1 MSELDGMV
9 RKHPLPTW
17 RWAAWIVITL
27 IVCAVGWAHFTQLEE
42 VAIADG
48 EVVPRGQ
55 IKVIQHLEGG
65 IVEAIDVA
73 DGDKVTVGQSL
84 VRLNLAPNQIN
95 REELQVRLDGLV
107 LARARLDA
115 EVSGTEPEFPAEES
129 ARRPNLLR
137 RERDQFESGRR
148 EQQSA
153 LAVLKERIRQRQLDV
168 RELGTHR
175 QAVTVDLGY
184 SRERFQMSR
193 VLLEKGLTSRMEHVQ
208 LTREVEAL
216 GKKLEA
222 LDASIPR
229 SRAALAEAR
238 EREREIDRKF
248 KRQASDEIREVEGE
262 IARIGELMIKATEQ
276 ADRTLIT
283 SPIDGIVKN
292 LRYHTIGGVVRPGEP
307 IMEIVPT
314 HEKLVIVA
322 RLNPIDRGY
331 VEEGQR
337 VVVKVTSYD
346 FVRYGGL
353 EGVVAHIAADA
364 NSDANGRPYFRVIAE
379 TEKAY
384 LGEEEGSLPI
394 VPGMQASIDI
404 HTGSKT
410 VIEYLLRPVLK
421 LRHESFR
428 ER

>member
-1 MSELDGMV
+1 MSELDGMI

-27 IVCAVGWAHFTQLEE
+27 IVLAVGWAHFTQLEE

-48 EVVPRGQ
+48 EVVPVGQ

-65 IVEAIDVA
+65 IVEDITVA
-73 DGDKVTVGQSL
+73 DGDTVQAGQPL
-84 VRLNLAPNQIN
+84 VRLNLAANRIN
-95 REELQVRLDGLV
+95 REELQVRLDGLT

-115 EVSGTEPEFPAEES
+115 EVNGSEPEFPAEEA
-129 ARRPNLLR
+129 ARRPEMLR
-137 RERDQFESGRR
+137 REREQFESGRR

-153 LAVLKERIRQRQLDV
+153 IAVLKEQIRQRQLDT
-168 RELGTHR
+168 RELQTNR
-175 QAVTVDLGY
+175 RAVKVDLGY
-184 SRERFQMSR
+184 SRERFEMSQG
-193 VLLEKGLTSRMEHVQ
+193 LLEKGLTSRMEHVQ

-216 GKKLEA
+216 RKKMEA

-238 EREREIDRKF
+238 ERENEIDRKF
-248 KRQASDEIREVEGE
+248 KRQASDEIRDVEVE
-262 IARIGELMIKATEQ
+262 ITRIGELMVEATAQ
-276 ADRTLIT
+276 ADRTQIT

-314 HEKLVIVA
+314 HEKLVIEA

-337 VVVKVTSYD
+337 VVVKVGSYD

-353 EGVVAHIAADA
+353 EGKVAHIAADA
-364 NSDANGRPYFRVIAE
+364 NSDQNGQAYFRVIAE
-379 TEKAY
+379 TDKAY
-384 LGEEEGSLPI
+384 LGDVAGSLPI
-394 VPGMQASIDI
+394 IPGMQASVDI
-404 HTGSKT
+404 HTGSKS
-410 VIEYLLRPVLK
+410 VIDYLLRPVLK
-421 LRHESFR
+421 LKHESFR

>member
-1 MSELDGMV
+1 M
-9 RKHPLPTW
+9 
-17 RWAAWIVITL
+17 

-65 IVEAIDVA
+65 IVAAIEVA
-73 DGDKVTVGQSL
+73 DGDKVTVGQPL
-84 VRLNLAPNQIN
+84 VRLNLSPNQIN

-107 LARARLDA
+107 LARARLDG
-115 EVSGTEPEFPAEES
+115 EVSGTEPEFPAEER
-129 ARRPNLLR
+129 ALRPNLLR
-137 RERDQFESGRR
+137 REREQFESGRR

-153 LAVLKERIRQRQLDV
+153 LAVLKERILQRQLDI

-184 SRERFQMSR
+184 SRERFQMSQ

-222 LDASIPR
+222 LDATIPR
-229 SRAALAEAR
+229 ARAALAEAR

-262 IARIGELMIKATEQ
+262 IARIRELMIKATEQ
-276 ADRTLIT
+276 ADRTQIT

-364 NSDANGRPYFRVIAE
+364 NSDANGQPYFRVVAE

>member
-73 DGDKVTVGQSL
+73 DGDKVTVGQPL

-115 EVSGTEPEFPAEES
+115 EVAGTEPEFPAEER

-238 EREREIDRKF
+238 EREREVDRKF

-276 ADRTLIT
+276 ADRTQIT

>member
-1 MSELDGMV
+1 MSELDDMV

-73 DGDKVTVGQSL
+73 DGDKVTVGQPL

-107 LARARLDA
+107 LARSRLDG
-115 EVSGTEPEFPAEES
+115 EVSGTEPEFPAEEG

-148 EQQSA
+148 EQQSS
-153 LAVLKERIRQRQLDV
+153 LAILKERIRQRQLDI
-168 RELGTHR
+168 RELQTHH
-175 QAVTVDLGY
+175 QAVIVDLGY

-238 EREREIDRKF
+238 EREREVDRKF

>member
-65 IVEAIDVA
+65 IVAAIEVA
-73 DGDKVTVGQSL
+73 DGDKVTVGQPL
-84 VRLNLAPNQIN
+84 VRLNLSPNQIN

-107 LARARLDA
+107 LARARLDG
-115 EVSGTEPEFPAEES
+115 EVSGTEPEFPAEER

-137 RERDQFESGRR
+137 REREQFESGRR

-153 LAVLKERIRQRQLDV
+153 LAVLKERILQRQLDI

-184 SRERFQMSR
+184 SRERFQMSQ

-222 LDASIPR
+222 LDATIPR
-229 SRAALAEAR
+229 ARAALAEAR

-262 IARIGELMIKATEQ
+262 IARIRELMIKATEQ
-276 ADRTLIT
+276 ADRTQIT

-364 NSDANGRPYFRVIAE
+364 NSDANGQPYFRVVAE

>member
-65 IVEAIDVA
+65 IVAAIEVA
-73 DGDKVTVGQSL
+73 DGDKVTVGQPL
-84 VRLNLAPNQIN
+84 VRLNLSPNQIN

-107 LARARLDA
+107 LARARLDG
-115 EVSGTEPEFPAEES
+115 EVSGTEPEFPAEER
-129 ARRPNLLR
+129 ALRPNLLR
-137 RERDQFESGRR
+137 REREQFESGRR

-153 LAVLKERIRQRQLDV
+153 LAVLKERILQRQLDI

-184 SRERFQMSR
+184 SRERFQMSQ

-222 LDASIPR
+222 LDATIPR
-229 SRAALAEAR
+229 ARAALAEAR

-262 IARIGELMIKATEQ
+262 IARIRELMIKATEQ
-276 ADRTLIT
+276 ADRTQIT

-364 NSDANGRPYFRVIAE
+364 NSDANGQPYFRVVAE